1 MKIHL
6 YTKDLYLNKSP
17 KYSYKTK
24 YQSGTERNELLIQ
37 VTTGVRN
44 AAQAGAHPVWAHSR
58 EALSFNPWKRKRS
71 DGPQWGVEVGVW
83 LGEGKGSCL
92 GWWTFSTPG
101 CGGGYRYKP
110 LSDSLYH
117 TLRMGA
123 KSQTRGSDWTELNEW
138 KSYLYKADEKKKA
151 EILSF
156 ITFQISRIWKHQ
168 NTPSYLLGNS
178 TYNVLGTFSVL
189 NVELPLAIC
198 ITTIFTIFVKAESK
212 LSNLPKATE
221 HGK

>member
-17 KYSYKTK
+17 KYSYETK

-138 KSYLYKADEKKKA
+138 KSYLYKADKKK
-151 EILSF
+151 
-156 ITFQISRIWKHQ
+156 SRDIIIHH
-168 NTPSYLLGNS
+168 
-178 TYNVLGTFSVL
+178 
-189 NVELPLAIC
+189 
-198 ITTIFTIFVKAESK
+198 
-212 LSNLPKATE
+212 LSNLQNMKTSEYPQLSTWKQHLQCAGHFQCFKRRTPFSHLYNNHFHHFCE
-221 HGK
+221 SRK

>member
-24 YQSGTERNELLIQ
+24 YHSGTERNELLIQ

-138 KSYLYKADEKKKA
+138 KSYLYKADEKKKQRYYHSSPFKSPEYENIRIPPVIYLETA
-151 EILSF
+151 LTMCWALSVF
-156 ITFQISRIWKHQ
+156 
-168 NTPSYLLGNS
+168 
-178 TYNVLGTFSVL
+178 
-189 NVELPLAIC
+189 
-198 ITTIFTIFVKAESK
+198 
-212 LSNLPKATE
+212 
-221 HGK
+221 

>member
-24 YQSGTERNELLIQ
+24 YQSGTERNEPLIQ

-44 AAQAGAHPVWAHSR
+44 AAQARAHPVWAHSR

-101 CGGGYRYKP
+101 CGGGW
-110 LSDSLYH
+110 SLC
-117 TLRMGA
+117 
-123 KSQTRGSDWTELNEW
+123 QTHCIIHLEWEQRVRHEGVTELNW
-138 KSYLYKADEKKKA
+138 MSGNPIFIKLMKKK
-151 EILSF
+151 
-156 ITFQISRIWKHQ
+156 SRDIIIHH
-168 NTPSYLLGNS
+168 
-178 TYNVLGTFSVL
+178 
-189 NVELPLAIC
+189 
-198 ITTIFTIFVKAESK
+198 
-212 LSNLPKATE
+212 LSNLQNRKTSEYPQLSTWKQHLQCAGHFQCFKCRTPFS
-221 HGK
+221 HLCNNHFHHFCKSRK